1 MNDET
6 VIIYRPDGG
15 FQLMFG
21 PRPYLDTNVELQLG
35 RFPDAQVRFTAG
47 TDIEG
52 LCSGID
58 PNIPTTVEEFD
69 ALYPATGD

>member
-6 VIIYRPDGG
+6 VIIYRSDGG

-21 PRPYLDTNVELQLG
+21 PRPYLDANVEFQLA

-52 LCSGID
+52 ICSGID
-58 PNIPTTVEEFD
+58 PSIPTTVEEFD
-69 ALYPATGD
+69 SRYGATGD